1 MDKAKILLLVILCN
15 FSSLQVFSQ
24 EVEVTGYFQQD
35 DAMLGERVGYVL
47 KAQYPSHLPVL
58 FPDSTFNFGSME
70 CLDKQTFPSFT
81 QEGITLDSAVY
92 YLSNFDLDSVKRYR
106 LPVFE
111 ILRYDSISHFAAE
124 SELNLTLTIDEI
136 PDTLTFQEN
145 NSYQKVNQPFNYP
158 YLFLALA
165 VVLVIVVAL
174 IYFFGKKVMNK
185 WQIYLEKKRWK
196 RFLENWRASEK
207 ALLQEPSI
215 IHADELLGLWKGYLE
230 NLTGRP
236 FKEWT
241 ATEISNYLKNP
252 EILKDFR
259 KIELIIYANRTSEDV
274 NLACDKLLSIS
285 NDLLDDRI
293 NKIQDHE

>member
-1 MDKAKILLLVILCN
+1 
-15 FSSLQVFSQ
+15 
-24 EVEVTGYFQQD
+24 
-35 DAMLGERVGYVL
+35 
-47 KAQYPSHLPVL
+47 
-58 FPDSTFNFGSME
+58 
-70 CLDKQTFPSFT
+70 
-81 QEGITLDSAVY
+81 VY
-92 YLSNFDLDSVKRYR
+92 YLSNFELDAVKSYR

-124 SELNLTLTIDEI
+124 AELNLKLTIDTI
-136 PDTLTFQEN
+136 PDTLTFQET

-158 YLFLALA
+158 YLFIALA
-165 VVLVIVVAL
+165 VVLVIIIAL
-174 IYFFGKKVMNK
+174 IFFFGKKILNK
-185 WQIYLEKKRWK
+185 WKVYLERKRWK
-196 RFLENWRASEK
+196 RFLENWRESEK

-215 IHADELLGLWKGYLE
+215 VHADELLGLWKGYLE

-274 NLACDKLLSIS
+274 NMACDKLLSIS